1 MTQAPRALPVL
12 LVLLVAAAAPAGQE
26 WQSSPAAWR
35 TFEGSW
41 SASGQRQMLP
51 MGGGRQAATL
61 QLSGAIVLTSG
72 EGLSHGFRGEFIGF
86 DDGASLSVGRAVWT
100 DEHGDRIFSELKGET
115 VLREGRRITGTITGG
130 TGRYAGL
137 EGDYTFVWQFL
148 VAGEGDTIQ
157 GRSVD
162 LKGRVRV
169 REAGR

>member
-1 MTQAPRALPVL
+1 
-12 LVLLVAAAAPAGQE
+12 
-26 WQSSPAAWR
+26 
-35 TFEGSW
+35 
-41 SASGQRQMLP
+41 MLP
-51 MGGGRQAATL
+51 TGAERQAATL
-61 QLSGAIVLTSG
+61 QLSGAIVLTNG

-100 DEHGDRIFSELKGET
+100 DEHGDRVFSQLQGET
-115 VLREGRRITGTITGG
+115 VLREGRRINGTITGG

-137 EGDYTFVWQFL
+137 EGDYAFVWQYV

-169 REAGR
+169 KEAGR

>member
-1 MTQAPRALPVL
+1 MTRATRALPVL
-12 LVLLVAAAAPAGQE
+12 LALLVATAAPAGRE
-26 WQSSPAAWR
+26 GPPSPAPWR
-35 TFEGSW
+35 TFEGAW

-51 MGGGRQAATL
+51 TGGERQAATL
-61 QLSGAIVLTSG
+61 QLSGAIVLTVG

-100 DEHGDRIFSELKGET
+100 DERGDRIFSELKGGP
-115 VLREGRRITGTITGG
+115 VREGRRIDGTITGG
-130 TGRYAGL
+130 TGRYAAF
-137 EGDYTFVWQFL
+137 EGDYTFVWQYF

-169 REAGR
+169 KEAGR